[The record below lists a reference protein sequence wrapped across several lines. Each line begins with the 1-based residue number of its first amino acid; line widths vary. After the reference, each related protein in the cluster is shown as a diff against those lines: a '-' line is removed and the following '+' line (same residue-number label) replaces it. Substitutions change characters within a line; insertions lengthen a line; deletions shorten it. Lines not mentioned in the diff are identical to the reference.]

1 MASIPGPDI
10 SDFPVV
16 DGVNVPAMT
25 AWVSPMAPQQVV
37 PGTGFYSCSIKS
49 RPHSGQQ

>member
-25 AWVSPMAPQQVV
+25 AWCGSG
-37 PGTGFYSCSIKS
+37 PGLIIGKTLFI
-49 RPHSGQQ
+49 